1 MHHRVIVALVA
12 SVLVGSH
19 GSDLIGALTG
29 IIHLC
34 SLLKQFEGSKV
45 EVHTANRYAPV
56 LHLAYMDAV
65 LQWSCCL
72 HHINCVT
79 FVCRHPTE
87 S

>member
-45 EVHTANRYAPV
+45 EVHTANRYAPM

-65 LQWSCCL
+65 ELLSASHQL
-72 HHINCVT
+72 RNICVQA
-79 FVCRHPTE
+79 
-87 S
+87 SN